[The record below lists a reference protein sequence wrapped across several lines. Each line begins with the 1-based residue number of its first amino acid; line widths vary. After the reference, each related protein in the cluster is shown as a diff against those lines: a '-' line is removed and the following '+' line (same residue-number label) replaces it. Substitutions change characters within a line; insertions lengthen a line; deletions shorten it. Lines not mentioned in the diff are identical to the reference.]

1 MYNSK
6 KLFVGGLN
14 TDDETRL
21 IGQDQYLNL
30 ENLRIAISEFGRNF
44 RIENVPS
51 TTLLYSSLPTG
62 TNKTIGITTNIVT
75 GKQIGRAHV

>member
-44 RIENVPS
+44 RIENIPLWFERYKRRGYKKYLV
-51 TTLLYSSLPTG
+51 G
-62 TNKTIGITTNIVT
+62 
-75 GKQIGRAHV
+75 